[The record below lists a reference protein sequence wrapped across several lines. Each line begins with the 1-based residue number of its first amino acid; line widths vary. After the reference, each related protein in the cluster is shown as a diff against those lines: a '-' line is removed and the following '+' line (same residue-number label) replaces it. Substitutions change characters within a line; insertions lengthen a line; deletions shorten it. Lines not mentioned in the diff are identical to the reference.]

1 MNMWRKPTR
10 LEELTISHFLNYP
23 ISNTRVVVH
32 SILDDGDSLLANI
45 EIIKL
50 LNDGKLKYKL
60 RRIIL

>member
-1 MNMWRKPTR
+1 MNKWRKSTR
-10 LEELTISHFLNYP
+10 LEDLIISHFLNYP

-50 LNDGKLKYKL
+50 CNDGKLKHRLK
-60 RRIIL
+60 RIIL

>member
-1 MNMWRKPTR
+1 MNKWRKSTR

-23 ISNTRVVVH
+23 IYNTRVVVH

-50 LNDGKLKYKL
+50 WNDGKLKHRLK
-60 RRIIL
+60 RIIL

>member
-1 MNMWRKPTR
+1 MNKWRKPTR

-23 ISNTRVVVH
+23 ILNTRVIVH
-32 SILDDGDSLLANI
+32 SILDDGTSLLANV

-50 LNDGKLKYKL
+50 WNDGNLKYKL